1 MSAPTPAA
9 VGRLAGRTAVITG
22 AGGGIGEATA
32 ELFIEQ
38 GASVALIDT
47 ANGDLDAVGQRLATT
62 AGRPDAVL
70 VVPTDI
76 TDESDVRRCM
86 DAVAGRFG
94 RIDVLVNIAGVRVPP
109 GDVTAL
115 PLESWRKV
123 MEVNVFGSVL
133 CSKYA
138 VPVMAAGGG
147 GSIIH
152 LSSVAAQTA
161 RSGWAPYDSSKAA
174 LLALTRDMA
183 CDHVGQG
190 IRVNVVCPGPT
201 LTKFHVRN
209 LARAEG
215 ISFEEAQRRLGERG
229 ASCLMN
235 RQADPRE
242 IAYALLFLASDEASF
257 VTGSVLNVDGGM
269 PDSGAVVPPPV

>member
-1 MSAPTPAA
+1 MSRGVGPAA
-9 VGRLAGRTAVITG
+9 GRLTGKTALITG

-32 ELFIEQ
+32 EVFLEQ
-38 GASVALIDT
+38 GASVALVD
-47 ANGDLDAVGQRLATT
+47 ANAEDLETVRRTLAETG
-62 AGRPDAVL
+62 GRPEAVL
-70 VVPTDI
+70 AVPTDI
-76 TDESDVRRCM
+76 TDEDDVRRCVG
-86 DAVAGRFG
+86 AVVDRFSG
-94 RIDVLVNIAGVRVPP
+94 LDVLVNVAGVRVPP
-109 GDVTAL
+109 GDVTEL
-115 PLESWRKV
+115 PLESWRRV

-147 GSIIH
+147 GSVIH
-152 LSSVAAQTA
+152 LASVAAHDG

-190 IRVNVVCPGPT
+190 IRVNVVSPGPT

-209 LARAEG
+209 LARAENLTL
-215 ISFEEAQRRLGERG
+215 EEAERRLQERG

-257 VTGSVLNVDGGM
+257 VTGSVLNVDGGR
-269 PDSGAVVPPPV
+269 PDAGTAVPPPA